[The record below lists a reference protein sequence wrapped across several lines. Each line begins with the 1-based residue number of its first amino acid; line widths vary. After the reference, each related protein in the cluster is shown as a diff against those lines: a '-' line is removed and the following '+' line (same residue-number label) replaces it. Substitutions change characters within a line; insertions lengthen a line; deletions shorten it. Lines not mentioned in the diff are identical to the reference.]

1 VLRNVQYPLAIQNF
15 NSRSWWGYGGPDTR
29 RYGKAIKNA
38 FSSLFKSFKYV
49 VTFRFLRKANDI
61 DEKSLLKDA

>member
-15 NSRSWWGYGGPDTR
+15 KSRSWWGYGGPDTR

-38 FSSLFKSFKYV
+38 FSSFFNSFKYV
-49 VTFRFLRKANDI
+49 VTLGFLRKAN
-61 DEKSLLKDA
+61 KLVKDS